1 MASLEPFAHDEDES
15 APAAEVL
22 IAAAAQAH
30 AGWRIDR
37 ALAEMFPQYSRAQI
51 QQWIRARRVAVDD
64 GIPRNSDKLKGGE
77 RIRIEVPAAPTVAFG
92 AQAMALDIVYE
103 DADLL
108 VLNKPA
114 GLVVH
119 PGAGN
124 ASGTLLN
131 ALLHYAP
138 ALAKLPR
145 AGIVHRLDKDTS
157 GLMVVAR
164 SERARLDLIEQL
176 QTHSLAREYLCVVA
190 GTLIAGGTV
199 DAPIARHPHER
210 TRMAVRDDGKPAV
223 SHYRVQCKYRAHTLV
238 AVTLE
243 SGRTHQIRVHM
254 AHLRYPVVGDP
265 VYGARLSLPKGAT
278 ARLLT
283 VLRNFKRQAL
293 HATGLG
299 LIHPVSGAALHWQRP
314 VPDDLRELIHA
325 LSDDAQQHDK
335 PDND

>member
-1 MASLEPFAHDEDES
+1 MSELPEDDDEAE
-15 APAAEVL
+15 AEATAAEILTVE
-22 IAAAAQAH
+22 ATAAH
-30 AGWRIDR
+30 AGRRIDQ
-37 ALAEMFPQYSRAQI
+37 ALAEWFPQFSRAQI
-51 QQWIRARRVAVDD
+51 QQWIRAGLVAVST
-64 GIPRNSDKLKGGE
+64 GAPRNSDKLKGGE
-77 RIRIEVPAAPTVAFG
+77 RIELRVPAAPTVAFG
-92 AQAMALDIVYE
+92 AQAIALDIVYE
-103 DADLL
+103 DDDLL

-124 ASGTLLN
+124 QTGTLLN

-176 QTHSLAREYLCVVA
+176 QTHSLAREYLCVVT
-190 GTLIAGGTV
+190 GVMIAGGTV
-199 DAPIARHPHER
+199 DAPIGRHHHER
-210 TRMAVRDDGKPAV
+210 IRMAVRDDGKPAV
-223 SHYRVQCKYRAHTLV
+223 THYRVQRRYRAHTLV

-254 AHLRYPVVGDP
+254 AHMRYPIVGDP
-265 VYGARLSLPKGAT
+265 VYGARLSLPKGAS
-278 ARLLT
+278 AQLVD
-283 VLRNFKRQAL
+283 VLRGFRRQAL

-299 LIHPVSGAALHWQRP
+299 LIHPITGEELHWQRP
-314 VPDDLRELIHA
+314 MPADMCTLINA
-325 LSDDAQQHDK
+325 LSDDADSAGATR
-335 PDND
+335 